1 MAKYIIRRI
10 LMGILTVYG
19 IVTIVFFALRCIPGD
34 PAEIWLGEY
43 VTPELVTLTR
53 QKWGLDEPLWDQYT
67 IYIRNLVYGDLG
79 NSLRMKVPVANLLIR
94 HYPFTI
100 RLVIVGVSLSI
111 IIAIPGGI
119 IAATQQ
125 NSIKDVS
132 VMISSFLFIST
143 PSFWL
148 GLMVLF
154 IFSFRLGWFPAIGG
168 EDPGN
173 YLTYFSHLAL
183 PSFCLGIRG
192 AGMLARMVRSTMID
206 TLGKDFIT
214 VIRSKGLSEQ
224 IILFKHA
231 LRNALAPII
240 SLIGVN
246 LVLLLAGAVTTEVVF
261 SRPGL
266 GRLYVIAAEARDYPL
281 LQGCFL
287 IISAM
292 VVVINLIV
300 DISYGIIDPRIR
312 YE

>member
-1 MAKYIIRRI
+1 
-10 LMGILTVYG
+10 MGILTVYG
-19 IVTIVFFALRCIPGD
+19 ITTIVFFALRCIPGD

-43 VTPELVTLTR
+43 ITPELVTLTR

-67 IYIRNLVYGDLG
+67 IYLRNLVHGDLG

-119 IAATQQ
+119 IAAIRQ
-125 NSIKDVS
+125 NSIEDVS

-224 IILFKHA
+224 VILFKHA

-287 IISAM
+287 LISTM
-292 VVVINLIV
+292 VVVINLLV